1 MNTFNVT
8 SLSVTELEELEK
20 TLSTQHIKVRH
31 GIMDETFKGH
41 NHNEAENIISEKLNL
56 VKNQITAKKIRG

>member
-20 TLSTQHIKVRH
+20 TLSTQLIKVRN
-31 GIMDETFKGH
+31 GIIDDSYKGISCS
-41 NHNEAENIISEKLNL
+41 EVENLISSKLL
-56 VKNQITAKKIRG
+56 TVRNQITAKKIRG

>member
-20 TLSTQHIKVRH
+20 TLSTQLIRVRH
-31 GIMDETFKGH
+31 GIMDESFKGH
-41 NHNEAENIISEKLNL
+41 NHKEAENIISEKLNL

>member
-20 TLSTQHIKVRH
+20 TLSTQLIKVRN
-31 GIMDETFKGH
+31 GIIDDSFKGTSCL
-41 NHNEAENIISEKLNL
+41 EVEDLISNRLL
-56 VKNQITAKKIRG
+56 SVRNQITAKKIRG

>member
-20 TLSTQHIKVRH
+20 TLSTQLIKVRN
-31 GIMDETFKGH
+31 GIIDDSYKGNSCSEVEDLISNQLLSVH
-41 NHNEAENIISEKLNL
+41 NQL
-56 VKNQITAKKIRG
+56 TAKKIRG